1 MDQSQDDRLSARLLV
16 VECDGRITVV
26 THEARAAL
34 AEPAGWIPGLNLS
47 RLKLSD
53 EILSADQ
60 REIAGHATD

>member
-26 THEARAAL
+26 TREARAAL
-34 AEPAGWIPGLNLS
+34 AKPAPRMPGLNLS

-53 EILSADQ
+53 QILSADQ
-60 REIAGHATD
+60 REIAGHGN